1 MQHRR
6 SAGLAL
12 ALASAASFGVSG
24 IVAASLLE
32 AGWSAGA
39 VTLVRIAGGALALAG
54 PTLWLLRGRWGA
66 VLRSWREVLVLG
78 LMAVAL
84 CQLAFFSAVAFIS
97 PALALLIEFLGPV
110 LLVGLT
116 WATTRRAPGRLTLLG
131 AGVAV
136 VGLALVSGIGGGDA
150 LHPLGVLLALGAAVG
165 NAAYWTAASSTTTEL
180 PPVAL
185 AGLGL
190 GVGAVALGL
199 ASATGA
205 LPFAATAGP
214 VELAGAP
221 VPVWV
226 AVGLLVLVATAA
238 AYVLGILGARRLGA
252 TLASFV
258 GYAEPMF
265 GILWTALLL
274 ALLPTGVQALGAVAI
289 VGGVVLVKLGQAR
302 LPRRTPTPSPIHP
315 LEQAP
320 EAPELEAGR

>member
-12 ALASAASFGVSG
+12 ALGSAASFGVSG
-24 IVAASLLE
+24 IVASSMLE
-32 AGWSAGA
+32 AGWSSGA
-39 VTLVRIAGGALALAG
+39 VTLVRIGGGAIALAV

-66 VLRSWREVLVLG
+66 VLRSWKEVLVLG

-84 CQLAFFSAVAFIS
+84 CQLAFFSAVAYIS

-110 LLVGLT
+110 LLVGFG
-116 WATTRRAPGRLTLLG
+116 WATTRRVPPGLTLVG
-131 AGVAV
+131 AAVAV
-136 VGLALVSGIGGGDA
+136 VGLALVSGIGGDA

-190 GVGAVALGL
+190 AVGAVALGVAAAIGVL
-199 ASATGA
+199 PIALSGA
-205 LPFAATAGP
+205 P
-214 VELAGAP
+214 VVLAGET

-226 AVGLLVLVATAA
+226 AVAILVLVATAA
-238 AYVLGILGARRLGA
+238 AYVLGILGARRLGQ

-274 ALLPTGVQALGAVAI
+274 ALLPTPVQALGAAAI
-289 VGGVVLVKLGQAR
+289 IGGVVLVKLGQAR
-302 LPRRTPTPSPIHP
+302 VPTHAVHATPVHP
-315 LEQAP
+315 VAEQVPGSAP
-320 EAPELEAGR
+320 GD